1 MCVGV
6 WCGCVDVRGRGEFL
20 CDARTVH
27 FLCTVSVDGRRYSGL
42 QVCVT
47 VHT

>member
-6 WCGCVDVRGRGEFL
+6 WCGCVDVRGGGGEFL

-27 FLCTVSVDGRRYSGL
+27 FLCTVSVDGRR
-42 QVCVT
+42 
-47 VHT
+47 